1 MTSTDG
7 ARPPDRLPLSG
18 DLTLIYG
25 LSLAAALV
33 MAVSSA
39 AGILYPAS
47 LYPTEELRRSFM
59 ANDVVNLVV
68 GLPILLGSMAL
79 ARRGALIGLLF
90 WPGAL
95 FYVVYNAVA
104 YVFALP
110 LNVAFLLAL
119 MLLTLTAYATI
130 GLTACIDGEAV
141 QLRLRGAV
149 PESIAGAVL
158 AGLGTVFFLRAIVI
172 ILLGITGSPP
182 PPEDVP
188 VLLSDALTAP
198 ATVIG
203 GLLLW
208 RRQPLGYV
216 AGAGLLFQLSM
227 LFVGLIAF
235 MLLQPVLTAAP
246 LALID
251 LVVVFVMGTI
261 CFVPL
266 ALFSRG
272 IVRRT

>member
-251 LVVVFVMGTI
+251 LVVVFMMGTI